1 MAAEN
6 SGLLQPRMAGR
17 ALPSE
22 RRSQRVEI
30 EARSHAFMDRIVI
43 RGGQPLSGSLPISGA
58 KNAALPLMAASLLSD
73 STLIL
78 ENVPRVMDIA
88 SMGNLLAELG
98 ADVAEEMPAD
108 GGFGKTLTLSAAG
121 LQDVTAPYDLVRKM
135 RASVLVLGPLVAR
148 RGHARVSLPG
158 GCAIGTRP
166 IDLHL
171 KALGQLGAEIELSQG
186 YVDARAANGLRG
198 ADITFPQ
205 VTVTGTENVLMAAVL
220 AEGETILRNAA
231 REPEVGDLAQCLV
244 AMGAVIE
251 GIGTDTLRV
260 QGVPALNG
268 ARHRVLPDR
277 IETGTYAV
285 AAAITGGDLVLR
297 GTSLQLIRSLAD
309 AMLAAGVE
317 IEEVGDG
324 LRVSRRNGRIRGVD
338 VMTEP
343 YPGFPTDMQAQVMA
357 LMTVAGG
364 AAMITET
371 VFENRFMHVP
381 ELCRMGADIN
391 VHGSSA
397 IVRGVQDLSGA
408 QVMATD
414 LRASVSLVLAGLAA
428 QGETTINRVYHL
440 DRGYERLEEKLA
452 GCGADIERVSD

>member
-1 MAAEN
+1 
-6 SGLLQPRMAGR
+6 
-17 ALPSE
+17 
-22 RRSQRVEI
+22 
-30 EARSHAFMDRIVI
+30 MDKIVI
-43 RGGQPLSGSLPISGA
+43 RGGRPLSGSLPISGA

-73 STLIL
+73 ETLVL
-78 ENVPRVMDIA
+78 DSVPRVMDIA

-98 ADVAEEMPAD
+98 AQVEELPHAN
-108 GGFGKTLTLSAAG
+108 GLCGKTLALSAAG
-121 LQDVTAPYDLVRKM
+121 LKDITAPYELVRKM
-135 RASVLVLGPLVAR
+135 RASVLVLGPLLAR
-148 RGHARVSLPG
+148 MGHARVSLPG

-171 KALGQLGAEIELSQG
+171 KALAELGAEIELAQG
-186 YVDARAANGLRG
+186 YVEARAPNGLVG
-198 ADITFPQ
+198 AEIRFPA

-220 AEGETILRNAA
+220 AKGTTVLRNAA
-231 REPEVGDLAQCLV
+231 QEPEVTDLADCLQ
-244 AMGAVIE
+244 AMGARIE
-251 GIGTDTLRV
+251 GVGTDTLRIE
-260 QGVPALNG
+260 GVEQLHG

-285 AAAITGGDLVLR
+285 AAAITGGELELK
-297 GTSLQLIRSLAD
+297 GTRLHLIDSVAKALD
-309 AMLAAGVE
+309 QAGVAFKE
-317 IEEVGDG
+317 TTDG
-324 LRVSRRNGRIRGVD
+324 ILVRRRNGPVRGVD

-381 ELCRMGADIN
+381 ELCRMGANIN

-397 IVRGVQDLSGA
+397 IIRGVPNLSGA
-408 QVMATD
+408 PVMATD

-428 QGETTINRVYHL
+428 GGETVVSRVYHL
-440 DRGYERLEEKLA
+440 DRGYEALEAKLA